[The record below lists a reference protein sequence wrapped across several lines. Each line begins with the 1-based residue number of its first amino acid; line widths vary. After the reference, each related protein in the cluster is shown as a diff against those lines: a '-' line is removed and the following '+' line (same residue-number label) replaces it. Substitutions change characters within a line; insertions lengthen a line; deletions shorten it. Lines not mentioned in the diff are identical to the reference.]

1 MPEKILMPPDH
12 RILKIQI
19 ADWRLTVDQLQTL
32 QLASLQILAMDQ
44 VQFLQLDL
52 QQNMMMEQSKDAEL
66 DRKSVV

>member
-19 ADWRLTVDQLQTL
+19 ADWRLTLNQLQIL
-32 QLASLQILAMDQ
+32 QLPSLQIWAMDQ

-66 DRKSVV
+66 GRLQIT